1 MRLELYTVTMKPNIY
16 LDIDGV
22 LLANDHHAALHIDD
36 FVATC
41 IERGKNLYWLT
52 TWCRGDAAPAIR
64 RLKQTD
70 MSPATI
76 ELLATHCLPTDWHT
90 AKTEAIDFA
99 KPFLWF
105 DDDLFPDE
113 REVLRGH
120 GLLDNWI
127 EVALHNDQN
136 HLQKFVTSFPLA
148 IQEVD

>member
-1 MRLELYTVTMKPNIY
+1 MTTSKPNIY

-22 LLANDHHAALHIDD
+22 LLANDHHAALYVDE

-64 RLKQTD
+64 RLEQTD

-76 ELLATHCLPTDWHT
+76 GLLAQHCRPTAWVD
-90 AKTEAIDFA
+90 AKTEAIDFSD
-99 KPFLWF
+99 PFLWF

-113 REVLRGH
+113 REVLQRH
-120 GLLDNWI
+120 NLLDNWI
-127 EVALHNDQN
+127 EVALHKDQN
-136 HLQKFVTSFPLA
+136 HLQKFVTSFPLP
-148 IQEVD
+148 IQSLN